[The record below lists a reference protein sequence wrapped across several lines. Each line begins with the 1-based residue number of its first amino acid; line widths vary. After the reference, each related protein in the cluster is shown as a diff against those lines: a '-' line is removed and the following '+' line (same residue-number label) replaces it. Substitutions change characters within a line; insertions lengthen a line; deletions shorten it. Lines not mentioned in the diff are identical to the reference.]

1 MGLVLIIYPFVSASN
16 IAWHGT
22 GIDSEKRMHV
32 IVWLLMGRKKEWW
45 QGRLHRDLKLNF
57 VE

>member
-1 MGLVLIIYPFVSASN
+1 MGLVLIIYLFASAST

-22 GIDSEKRMHV
+22 GIDSEKRMQV
-32 IVWLLMGRKKEWW
+32 IVCLLMERKKEWW